1 MVKMQTLTIVDT
13 FGFFFR
19 SFYALPPLK
28 NAEGFPTGLLLGFAN
43 LIMNLHKEGTSD
55 YIVFA
60 LEGRGKNKRKEI
72 YPEYKST
79 RIETPQDLL
88 RQLPIA
94 IEWIKKMGLLNLCID
109 GYEADDAIASLSN
122 IAAQNN
128 LQVRIIS
135 HDKDLYQLINEN
147 TYLYNPITKKDI
159 REKECLEKYGV
170 HPSEF
175 TDYQSLVGDSSDN
188 IPGIKGIGAK
198 TAQKLIAEF
207 KSLDNIYVNLD
218 KLSEIVSPRI
228 ANLIKESKDIAYL
241 SKELV
246 TLKTNLIDK
255 FDLQSCKMPIQNPLI
270 AVLDDLEKYE
280 FIKLAQRLKGMPMT
294 QPAKAYKAKSKGIGG
309 LNAYSESIFSYTPHL
324 LNDEKQI
331 FEILDSIPITQEI
344 CYDCETDSIDVQNA
358 KIVGFSFCFDG
369 KNGYYVPISHNYLGV
384 ESQISK
390 ESAKKAIEKIFSH
403 PIIGHNLKF
412 DLLIAQNNFDL
423 KPQNSIKDSMIL
435 AWLFDSVMSV
445 ALDSQMERW
454 FGYKMIAFEDVVSK
468 GQNFSNVAIE
478 DATKYAAED
487 AVASMCLYHKLIAEF
502 RAKNLDFLIE
512 IAENME
518 FPFIRVLQDMESNG
532 IKINVKWF
540 INLKEQLSN
549 KLSIIQGNIHNH
561 IGFDF
566 NLNSPKQ
573 LAEVLFGKLG
583 LKGSRQIKGGY
594 STDERTLEGL
604 LDEHPVIADI
614 MEYREIFKL
623 KNTYIEPLLKLNN
636 AEHKIH
642 TSFLQTGTATG
653 RLSSKSPNLQN
664 IPVRTEAGKQIREG
678 FIISSEENTFLSVDY
693 SQIELRLLAHFCMD
707 KDLVEAFK
715 SDKDIHTE
723 TAIRIFGQDNAAQK
737 RSIAKSIN
745 FGLIYGMGS
754 KKLAQTLKISPKE
767 AKTYIDSYFESFPT
781 VKNFLKDQQE
791 QIFTNGYAQTLLGHR
806 RYFDFTNAT
815 ELMRANYL
823 REGINSIFQGSA
835 ADLIKLAMLKI
846 YDKFKNSPVKMLI
859 QVHDELIFELPKE
872 IAPSVSKEIET
883 IMNGIYTLNVPLKCG
898 ISLGKNW
905 AELK

>member
-28 NAEGFPTGLLLGFAN
+28 NAQGFPTGLLLGFAN

-88 RQLPIA
+88 MQLPIA
-94 IEWIKKMGLLNLCID
+94 IEWIERMGLLNLSID

-122 IAAQNN
+122 IAAKNN

-147 TYLYNPITKKDI
+147 TYLYNPITRKDI
-159 REKECLEKYGV
+159 KEKECLEKYGV
-170 HPSEF
+170 YPSQF
-175 TDYQSLVGDSSDN
+175 IDYQSLVGDNSDN

-207 KSLDNIYVNLD
+207 KSLDNIYANLD
-218 KLSEIVSPRI
+218 KLLEIVSPRI
-228 ANLIKESKDIAYL
+228 TNLIKEGKDIAYV
-241 SKELV
+241 SKKLV

-255 FDLQSCKMPIQNPLI
+255 FDLKNCKMPIQNPLTAI
-270 AVLDDLEKYE
+270 LDDLEKYE
-280 FIKLAQRLKGMPMT
+280 FIKLVQRLKGMPMT
-294 QPAKAYKAKSKGIGG
+294 QTAKTYKAKSKGIGG
-309 LNAYSESIFSYTPHL
+309 LNAYSESTFSYVPHL
-324 LNDEKQI
+324 LNDENKL

-344 CYDCETDSIDVQNA
+344 SYDCETDSIDVQNA

-384 ESQISK
+384 ENQISK
-390 ESAKKAIEKIFSH
+390 ENAKKAIEKILSH

-412 DLLIAQNNFDL
+412 DLLIAQNNFDI

-454 FGYKMIAFEDVVSK
+454 FAHKMIAFENVVSK
-468 GQNFSNVAIE
+468 GQNFSNVVIE

-487 AVASMCLYHKLIAEF
+487 AVASMCLYHKLIAEL
-502 RAKNLDFLIE
+502 RAKNLDHLIE
-512 IAENME
+512 IAENIE

-540 INLKEQLSN
+540 INLKEQLAN
-549 KLSIIQGNIHNH
+549 KLSSIQGNIHSH

-583 LKGSRQIKGGY
+583 LKGTRQIKGGY

-636 AEHKIH
+636 DEHKIH

-678 FIISSEENTFLSVDY
+678 FIISSEENIFLSVDY

-707 KDLVEAFK
+707 KDLIEAFK
-715 SDKDIHTE
+715 TDKDIHTE
-723 TAIRIFGQDNAAQK
+723 TAIRIFGKENASQK
-737 RSIAKSIN
+737 RAIAKSIN

-815 ELMRANYL
+815 ELMKANYL

-872 IAPSVSKEIET
+872 IAPSISKEIEI
-883 IMNGIYTLNVPLKCG
+883 IMNNIYTLNVPLKCG

>member
-28 NAEGFPTGLLLGFAN
+28 NAQGFPTGLLLGFAN

-88 RQLPIA
+88 MQLPIA
-94 IEWIKKMGLLNLCID
+94 IEWIERMGLLNLSID

-122 IAAQNN
+122 IAAKNN

-147 TYLYNPITKKDI
+147 TYLYNPITRKDI
-159 REKECLEKYGV
+159 KEKECLEKYGV
-170 HPSEF
+170 YPSQF
-175 TDYQSLVGDSSDN
+175 IDYQSLVGDNSDN

-207 KSLDNIYVNLD
+207 KSLDNIYANLD
-218 KLSEIVSPRI
+218 KLLEIVSPRI
-228 ANLIKESKDIAYL
+228 TNLIKEGKDIAYV
-241 SKELV
+241 SKKLV

-255 FDLQSCKMPIQNPLI
+255 FDLKNCKMPIQNPLTAI
-270 AVLDDLEKYE
+270 LDDLEKYE
-280 FIKLAQRLKGMPMT
+280 FIKLVQRLKGMPMT
-294 QPAKAYKAKSKGIGG
+294 QTAKTYKAKSKGIGG
-309 LNAYSESIFSYTPHL
+309 LNAYSESTFSYVPHL
-324 LNDEKQI
+324 LNDENKL

-344 CYDCETDSIDVQNA
+344 SYDCETDSIDVQNA

-384 ESQISK
+384 ENQVSK
-390 ESAKKAIEKIFSH
+390 ENAKKAIEKILSH

-412 DLLIAQNNFDL
+412 DLLIAQNNFDI

-454 FGYKMIAFEDVVSK
+454 FAHKMIAFENVVSK
-468 GQNFSNVAIE
+468 GQNFSNVVIE

-487 AVASMCLYHKLIAEF
+487 AVASMCLYHKLIAEL
-502 RAKNLDFLIE
+502 RAKNLDHLIE
-512 IAENME
+512 IAENIE

-540 INLKEQLSN
+540 INLKEQLAN
-549 KLSIIQGNIHNH
+549 KLSSIQGNIHSH

-583 LKGSRQIKGGY
+583 LKGTRQIKGGY

-636 AEHKIH
+636 DEHKIH

-678 FIISSEENTFLSVDY
+678 FIISSEENIFLSVDY

-707 KDLVEAFK
+707 KDLIEAFK
-715 SDKDIHTE
+715 TDKDIHTE
-723 TAIRIFGQDNAAQK
+723 TAIRIFGKENASQK
-737 RSIAKSIN
+737 RAIAKSIN

-815 ELMRANYL
+815 ELMKANYL

-872 IAPSVSKEIET
+872 IAPSISKEIEI
-883 IMNGIYTLNVPLKCG
+883 IMNNIYTLNVPLKCG

>member
-28 NAEGFPTGLLLGFAN
+28 NAQGFPTGLLLGFAN

-88 RQLPIA
+88 MQLPIA
-94 IEWIKKMGLLNLCID
+94 IEWIKRMGLLNLSID

-122 IAAQNN
+122 IAAKNN

-147 TYLYNPITKKDI
+147 TYLYNPITRKDI
-159 REKECLEKYGV
+159 KEKECLEKYGV
-170 HPSEF
+170 YPSQF
-175 TDYQSLVGDSSDN
+175 IDYQSLVGDNSDN

-207 KSLDNIYVNLD
+207 KSLDNIYANLD
-218 KLSEIVSPRI
+218 KLLEIVSPRI
-228 ANLIKESKDIAYL
+228 TNLIKEGKDIAYV
-241 SKELV
+241 SKKLV

-255 FDLQSCKMPIQNPLI
+255 FDLKNCKMPIQNPLTAI
-270 AVLDDLEKYE
+270 LDDLEKYE
-280 FIKLAQRLKGMPMT
+280 FIKLVQRLKGMPMT
-294 QPAKAYKAKSKGIGG
+294 QTAKTYKAKSKGIGG
-309 LNAYSESIFSYTPHL
+309 LNAYSESTFSYVPHL
-324 LNDEKQI
+324 LNDENKL

-344 CYDCETDSIDVQNA
+344 SYDCETDSIDVQNA

-384 ESQISK
+384 ENQISK
-390 ESAKKAIEKIFSH
+390 ENAKKAIEKILSH

-412 DLLIAQNNFDL
+412 DLLIAQNNFDI

-454 FGYKMIAFEDVVSK
+454 FAHKMIAFENVVSK
-468 GQNFSNVAIE
+468 GQNFSNVVIE

-487 AVASMCLYHKLIAEF
+487 AVASMCLYHKLIAEL
-502 RAKNLDFLIE
+502 RAKNLDHLIE
-512 IAENME
+512 IAENIE

-540 INLKEQLSN
+540 INLKEQLAN
-549 KLSIIQGNIHNH
+549 KLSSIQGNIHSH

-583 LKGSRQIKGGY
+583 LKGTRQIKGGY

-636 AEHKIH
+636 DEHKIH

-678 FIISSEENTFLSVDY
+678 FIISSEENIFLSVDY

-707 KDLVEAFK
+707 KDLIEAFK
-715 SDKDIHTE
+715 TDKDIHTE
-723 TAIRIFGQDNAAQK
+723 TAIRIFGKENASQK
-737 RSIAKSIN
+737 RAIAKSIN

-815 ELMRANYL
+815 ELMKANYL

-872 IAPSVSKEIET
+872 IAPSISKEIEI
-883 IMNGIYTLNVPLKCG
+883 IMNNIYTLNVPLKCG